1 MGRYDLIT
9 FSFGGD
15 DIGFPSIVQH
25 CLDKQGCPPDQAV
38 RKKIADL
45 GTTGVYKGSL
55 HIPSYPTFLQHVAQ
69 AAATK
74 GGNVVVMGYP
84 EIVEVPTLWP
94 SGKTSCAGFSVT
106 GANTVRGW
114 AGDLNATIGNAVAQV
129 NGLPPS
135 QRNGVHFTFID
146 PVTGQSANGIS
157 PSDLNLFEPSSGT
170 RHELC
175 SEGHEAWVNG
185 FSNAHP
191 LTRSFHPN
199 QPGEDAMGNLA
210 VEAIRG
216 LIWPWSP
223 TTKVVQ
229 YSPVDSGGMP
239 LAGLDVVQGGTAT
252 TCEAGS
258 DTVGNAYRCFAGNDV
273 YDPCWTDSTDPATP
287 AALCLE
293 QPWDTQAT
301 QLTLSQGGLPPFL
314 QAPAPLDLDFPW
326 GVQLSSGAHC
336 LAVQGSHDDD
346 NGTIVD
352 YSCDRNGQVL
362 LRGVDRTQPQWTYS
376 SAYFNA
382 STDDYAS
389 GPTVRVT
396 EAWYAIPDDRSE
408 KAALANICSASA
420 LAFAAQAYEAANNNP
435 DGAIPEVNA
444 QACDGGYAI
453 MVYTQSAPPPGYTAS
468 MLFKATQT
476 GWQHIGG
483 ADYISPGD
491 FGLPVDVG
499 NQIQTTLSASPMN
512 EQVPF

>member
-1 MGRYDLIT
+1 
-9 FSFGGD
+9 
-15 DIGFPSIVQH
+15 
-25 CLDKQGCPPDQAV
+25 
-38 RKKIADL
+38 
-45 GTTGVYKGSL
+45 
-55 HIPSYPTFLQHVAQ
+55 
-69 AAATK
+69 
-74 GGNVVVMGYP
+74 
-84 EIVEVPTLWP
+84 
-94 SGKTSCAGFSVT
+94 
-106 GANTVRGW
+106 
-114 AGDLNATIGNAVAQV
+114 
-129 NGLPPS
+129 
-135 QRNGVHFTFID
+135 
-146 PVTGQSANGIS
+146 
-157 PSDLNLFEPSSGT
+157 
-170 RHELC
+170 
-175 SEGHEAWVNG
+175 
-185 FSNAHP
+185 
-191 LTRSFHPN
+191 
-199 QPGEDAMGNLA
+199 
-210 VEAIRG
+210 
-216 LIWPWSP
+216 
-223 TTKVVQ
+223 
-229 YSPVDSGGMP
+229 
-239 LAGLDVVQGGTAT
+239 
-252 TCEAGS
+252 
-258 DTVGNAYRCFAGNDV
+258 
-273 YDPCWTDSTDPATP
+273 
-287 AALCLE
+287 
-293 QPWDTQAT
+293 
-301 QLTLSQGGLPPFL
+301 
-314 QAPAPLDLDFPW
+314 
-326 GVQLSSGAHC
+326 
-336 LAVQGSHDDD
+336 VQGSHDDD